1 MTNSWPLVL
10 TSALLLSPLAMADV
24 TYQENTQI
32 NGGSMVGMAKMAAAF
47 SSQAKQALA
56 PSTTTIMIHGNKM
69 VRTSPISIDIIDLDA
84 QTMTSIDRQKHTY
97 YVTTFQQMQQAMA
110 DAAAKMKNSQPAAG
124 SQPANGSPQ
133 MSFDAHV
140 TSTGATRTIEGQTAQ
155 EMLVT
160 ITMLANQG
168 EAAGKGGMAATTE
181 MWLVKDEPGMDEIR
195 AFNLRMMK
203 EMPIAVS
210 TATSMTSM
218 IASQPGG
225 AQALDELSKQ
235 AVKVSGMPVLQVTR
249 VGMTVDGQPLAAP
262 SVAPLPQS
270 QAQGPNRSTVASDM
284 GKQVAVGTAT
294 QEASSGI
301 SRLGG
306 FGRALGGSSMGAL
319 LSHQPSS
326 KPSTPSDNSDAQN
339 TDPKTAGILMEN
351 QVATTGFSTSTVD
364 TAAFEVPAGYKQ
376 VQSPMSRK

>member
-1 MTNSWPLVL
+1 MRNSWSVL
-10 TSALLLSPLAMADV
+10 LASALLVSPFAAADV
-24 TYQENTQI
+24 TYQENSQI

-56 PSTTTIMIHGNKM
+56 PSTTTVMIRGNKM
-69 VRTSPISIDIIDLDA
+69 VRTAPASIEIIDLDA
-84 QTMTSIDRQKHTY
+84 QTMTSIDREKRTY

-110 DAAAKMKNSQPAAG
+110 DAAAKMKNQQPAASSQPAGG
-124 SQPANGSPQ
+124 SQ

-140 TSTGATRTIEGQTAQ
+140 TSTGATRTIEGQPAQ

-160 ITMLANQG
+160 ITMIANQG
-168 EAAGKGGMAATTE
+168 EAAGKGGMAATSE
-181 MWLVKDEPGMDEIR
+181 MWLVKDEPGLEEIR
-195 AFNLRMMK
+195 NFNLRMAK
-203 EMPIAVS
+203 EMPMAAS
-210 TATSMTSM
+210 TASSMTSM
-218 IASQPGG
+218 IAAQPGG

-235 AVKVSGMPVLQVTR
+235 SVKVSGMPVLQVTR

-294 QEASSGI
+294 QEAGNGI
-301 SRLGG
+301 SKLGG
-306 FGRALGGSSMGAL
+306 FGRALGGSSMGSL
-319 LSHQPSS
+319 LGHMPSS
-326 KPSTPSDNSDAQN
+326 KPSTTSDNSNAQN

-351 QVATTGFSTSTVD
+351 QVATTGFSTSAVD
-364 TAAFEVPAGYKQ
+364 TSAFEIPAGYKQ
-376 VQSPMSRK
+376 VQSPLTKK